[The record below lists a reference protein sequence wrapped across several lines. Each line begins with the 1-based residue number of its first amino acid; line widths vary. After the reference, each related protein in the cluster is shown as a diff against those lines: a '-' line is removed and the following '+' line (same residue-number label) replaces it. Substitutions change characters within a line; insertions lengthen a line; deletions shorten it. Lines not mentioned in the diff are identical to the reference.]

1 MGIQSKIGTI
11 DESKRFAKAPI
22 GIAAEED
29 YSGFES
35 TITKAINGNIN
46 ADLGELVFRTD
57 DGRVVPHTDPRIQ
70 TALQKAEKSR
80 AFLDTTKHPNS
91 FFFSD
96 EASDLEERV
105 SKAVTGAKS
114 KKYIQD
120 SEYNNEFITLKE
132 QMAKE
137 VWQVSSQ
144 LPTEAEQIEHFNT
157 NFPTKLRTLTEE
169 LTTEIKE
176 RKKLSSTSADKI
188 QTLNQRTGVL
198 DNAEEI
204 SDDGKYFGYKYNSLV
219 NEFYNENM
227 VNDPQLA
234 LETAMKDRALIR
246 EEHSTIAQ
254 PLLAASYIRYGINSL
269 SDFTPETVSELRS
282 LQLGLADVYVG
293 NEIRSELNKAI
304 IYYQKK
310 SEGETASVAEENA
323 MVKMRTVTGA
333 YGAEDLQMLQTAITL
348 FDTQLKSFE

>member
-1 MGIQSKIGTI
+1 
-11 DESKRFAKAPI
+11 
-22 GIAAEED
+22 
-29 YSGFES
+29 
-35 TITKAINGNIN
+35 
-46 ADLGELVFRTD
+46 
-57 DGRVVPHTDPRIQ
+57 
-70 TALQKAEKSR
+70 
-80 AFLDTTKHPNS
+80 
-91 FFFSD
+91 
-96 EASDLEERV
+96 
-105 SKAVTGAKS
+105 
-114 KKYIQD
+114 
-120 SEYNNEFITLKE
+120 
-132 QMAKE
+132 MAKE

-144 LPTEAEQIEHFNT
+144 EPTEAEQIEHFNT

-246 EEHSTIAQ
+246 EEHSTISQ

-293 NEIRSELNKAI
+293 DEIRGELNKAI

>member
-1 MGIQSKIGTI
+1 
-11 DESKRFAKAPI
+11 
-22 GIAAEED
+22 
-29 YSGFES
+29 
-35 TITKAINGNIN
+35 
-46 ADLGELVFRTD
+46 
-57 DGRVVPHTDPRIQ
+57 
-70 TALQKAEKSR
+70 
-80 AFLDTTKHPNS
+80 
-91 FFFSD
+91 
-96 EASDLEERV
+96 
-105 SKAVTGAKS
+105 
-114 KKYIQD
+114 
-120 SEYNNEFITLKE
+120 
-132 QMAKE
+132 
-137 VWQVSSQ
+137 
-144 LPTEAEQIEHFNT
+144 
-157 NFPTKLRTLTEE
+157 
-169 LTTEIKE
+169 
-176 RKKLSSTSADKI
+176 
-188 QTLNQRTGVL
+188 
-198 DNAEEI
+198 
-204 SDDGKYFGYKYNSLV
+204 
-219 NEFYNENM
+219 M

-246 EEHSTIAQ
+246 EEHSTISQ